1 MLGRPQAS
9 EAAPYYFTYID
20 RITSN
25 DVVPVI
31 ARQLDETLAWCATIS
46 EERSRFRYA
55 PDKWSMRQVLNHIT
69 DAERAFTFRALWFA
83 PGLHESS
90 SELRPDRGCHR
101 GTRRRHRMGSA
112 RRGLSGGAP
121 GFAFVVSDPTERGV
135 DTRWSRERCVRHGP
149 RPGLYRRGSSRAS
162 HGHDRGTISVA
173 GCRVRP
179 CRHLANCRRESDR
192 SCAPALAP

>member
-20 RITSN
+20 RITSD

-83 PGLHESS
+83 RGFTSPLPSFDQTVAATGARADDIAWAAHVEDFRVVRRASLSLFQTLP
-90 SELRPDRGCHR
+90 SEVWTRG
-101 GTRRRHRMGSA
+101 GVASD
-112 RRGLSGGAP
+112 
-121 GFAFVVSDPTERGV
+121 AFVT
-135 DTRWSRERCVRHGP
+135 VRA
-149 RPGLYRRGSSRAS
+149 LAY
-162 HGHDRGTISVA
+162 IVA
-173 GCRVRP
+173 G
-179 CRHLANCRRESDR
+179 HLAHHMAMIEERYR
-192 SCAPALAP
+192 